1 MAGDRGDRDRPA
13 QAGVATI
20 GRRRFDKKLQAQQA
34 GAKAMSE
41 YEAAGA
47 AVRAKTARLRALRL
61 AKEAAD
67 KEAAGKAP
75 AAPPPAPK
83 AAKAKKSP
91 VEAQEKPALSDWLA
105 SQRDQGRRG

>member
-1 MAGDRGDRDRPA
+1 LPKAKGNRERAEA
-13 QAGVATI
+13 Q
-20 GRRRFDKKLQAQQA
+20 FDKKLQAQQA

-75 AAPPPAPK
+75 AAPSPPSK

-105 SQRDQGRRG
+105 SQREQGRRG

>member
-1 MAGDRGDRDRPA
+1 LPKAKGNRERAEA
-13 QAGVATI
+13 Q
-20 GRRRFDKKLQAQQA
+20 FDKKLQAQQA

>member
-1 MAGDRGDRDRPA
+1 LPKAKGNRERAEA
-13 QAGVATI
+13 Q
-20 GRRRFDKKLQAQQA
+20 FDKKLQAQQA

-75 AAPPPAPK
+75 AAPSPAPK

-105 SQRDQGRRG
+105 SQREQGRRG